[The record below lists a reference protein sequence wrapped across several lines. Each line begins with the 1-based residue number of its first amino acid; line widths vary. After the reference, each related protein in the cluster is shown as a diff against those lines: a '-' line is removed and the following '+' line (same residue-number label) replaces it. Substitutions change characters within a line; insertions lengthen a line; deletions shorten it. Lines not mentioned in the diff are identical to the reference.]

1 MLQLTRSALVCTESP
16 ESLAEMRR
24 CFDRS
29 HALRL
34 PRLFHPDLLDFVQRA
49 VRTARFVDR
58 ADEGLT
64 LEQCM
69 DPNPM
74 LGMLYL
80 IANDGR
86 LFDVIRRVTG
96 CGPIG
101 SFIGRVYL
109 RLAAAGHY
117 DRWHSDVNGRRLIGM
132 SVNLTEREFEGGR
145 FELRQTDSD
154 RVEWAVANT
163 GPGDA
168 VLFRIADG
176 LQHRVTAVEGH
187 VARVAFA
194 GWFQSGPD
202 LLSLLKAG
210 GDPRNRPGSP

>member
-1 MLQLTRSALVCTESP
+1 
-16 ESLAEMRR
+16 MRR

-34 PRLFHPDLLDFVQRA
+34 PGLFHPELLDLVQRS
-49 VRTARFVDR
+49 VRTARFFDR

-64 LEQCM
+64 REQCM
-69 DPNPM
+69 DPTPT

-80 IANDGR
+80 IANDQR

-117 DRWHSDVNGRRLIGM
+117 DRWHSDMNGVRLIGM
-132 SVNLTEREFEGGR
+132 SVNLTEGAFEGGR
-145 FELRQTDSD
+145 FELRQTGSDSAA
-154 RVEWAVANT
+154 WAVVNT
-163 GPGDA
+163 GRGDA
-168 VLFRIADG
+168 ILFRIADG
-176 LQHRVTAVEGH
+176 LQHRVTAVEGD
-187 VARVAFA
+187 VPRVAFA

-210 GDPRNRPGSP
+210 VDPRNRSASP